1 MEISTQRFIYCEFK
15 SLYSSPTTLETLGD
29 WGQRSDKDKNIIQS
43 LALEN
48 LKDAIMSHIEI
59 IVHDRIVPTV
69 EHEVN

>member
-1 MEISTQRFIYCEFK
+1 MEISTQRFIDCEFK

-48 LKDAIMSHIEI
+48 LKDSDAIMSHDEI
-59 IVHDRIVPTV
+59 IAH
-69 EHEVN
+69 VND